1 MRWASLI
8 CSELIHSFNAQMQ
21 KLTEIRYLMTTAME
35 TFTTLP
41 LSQQKSNPFTSP
53 DQLAQL
59 FVTHLERYLSSNPS
73 VRFLIIT
80 FPSGSIRSMIAL
92 RNLLGAD
99 VMKVAMLTNP
109 RLSTPIQCIP
119 SSSAINKLNNEAT
132 IALNSRKRVPLSR
145 LGNSKAQALLGNEQ
159 IPKPIGLKKSSNL
172 LSKTNRSSMDE
183 EEQQSRPD
191 FLLEITSAHDR
202 AALDRSIDDFTHK
215 IRTVLIEKNPIYG
228 SAVPLSPQFAIANW
242 SAANATGR
250 HSPTSSTSS
259 AGSKG
264 RRLIKQASIETGISP
279 AIFARARGIELGRT
293 FSQAQR
299 SSSTH
304 LDTRLSDNRTSRES
318 GEWQKLYLEMGEN
331 LADFDLERSASSPR
345 SSRHAPSPQQAFH
358 FASQRSTPEN
368 SKERADSRTTMLDS
382 DSEEDD
388 EDEDSEEELRL
399 YLPRQGPGNREAFRA
414 RIPPKRDIGKALRM
428 MGIA

>member
-1 MRWASLI
+1 MI
-8 CSELIHSFNAQMQ
+8 CSELTHSVNTQMQ
-21 KLTEIRYLMTTAME
+21 KLTEIRYLVTTAME

-99 VMKVAMLTNP
+99 AMRVAMLTNS
-109 RLSTPIQCIP
+109 RSSTPIQSIT
-119 SSSAINKLNNEAT
+119 SSGAINKLSNEAT

-172 LSKTNRSSMDE
+172 LSKTSRSSMDD
-183 EEQQSRPD
+183 EEQQSLPD

-202 AALDRSIDDFTHK
+202 EALDRIIDDFTHK
-215 IRTVLIEKNPIYG
+215 IRTVLIEKNPVYG

-242 SAANATGR
+242 SAAIATGK

-264 RRLIKQASIETGISP
+264 RKLTKQGSIDTGFSP
-279 AIFARARGIELGRT
+279 ATFGRARGVELGRT

-299 SSSTH
+299 SSPTH
-304 LDTRLSDNRTSRES
+304 LDTRVSDSHTSRES

-331 LADFDLERSASSPR
+331 LDDFALGRSATSPQ
-345 SSRHAPSPQQAFH
+345 SSRHAPSPQQPSQFT
-358 FASQRSTPEN
+358 SQRTTPEN
-368 SKERADSRTTMLDS
+368 SKERADSGATMLDS
-382 DSEEDD
+382 DSEEDED
-388 EDEDSEEELRL
+388 EEDEEDEDSEQELGL
-399 YLPRQGPGNREAFRA
+399 YVPRQGHGHRAAFRA

-428 MGIA
+428 LGIA

>member
-1 MRWASLI
+1 
-8 CSELIHSFNAQMQ
+8 
-21 KLTEIRYLMTTAME
+21 MTTAME

-80 FPSGSIRSMIAL
+80 FPSGSISSMIAL

-99 VMKVAMLTNP
+99 AMKVAMLSNP
-109 RLSTPIQCIP
+109 RSPTPIQSIP
-119 SSSAINKLNNEAT
+119 ISGAINKLSNEAT

-172 LSKTNRSSMDE
+172 LSKTARSSMDE

-191 FLLEITSAHDR
+191 FLLEITSAHGEE
-202 AALDRSIDDFTHK
+202 ALDRSIDDFTHK
-215 IRTVLIEKNPIYG
+215 IRTVLIENNPVYG
-228 SAVPLSPQFAIANW
+228 SAVPLSSQFAIANW
-242 SAANATGR
+242 SAATAAGR

-264 RRLIKQASIETGISP
+264 RKLTKQASIDPGISP
-279 AIFARARGIELGRT
+279 ATFGRARGLGLGRT
-293 FSQAQR
+293 FSQAQQR
-299 SSSTH
+299 SSPTH
-304 LDTRLSDNRTSRES
+304 LDTCVSDNRASRES
-318 GEWQKLYLEMGEN
+318 GEWQKLYLEMGET
-331 LADFDLERSASSPR
+331 LDDFTLNRSATSPQC
-345 SSRHAPSPQQAFH
+345 SRHVPSPQQPSH
-358 FASQRSTPEN
+358 FTSQRTTPEN
-368 SKERADSRTTMLDS
+368 NKERSDSRATMLDS
-382 DSEEDD
+382 DSEGDE

-399 YLPRQGPGNREAFRA
+399 YLPRQGHGNRAAFRA
-414 RIPPKRDIGKALRM
+414 GIPPKRDIGKALRM
-428 MGIA
+428 LGIT